1 MNSDSIEFI
10 NYFKNKIRKKGFIKD
25 ITLNDFKDGDILLE
39 RFEIGWA
46 GDLDIVYYL
55 IKKNEKS
62 IIVTPYRSNSPKF
75 YDRDVEFKL
84 WGEKIRYDEKKIKDD
99 GFGMRTIQTCSGGRC
114 KIEGRKF
121 KQISNIYDH
130 PEDKDLFNI
139 KSNIYDI
146 LINKESLIKCCFIHF
161 IDD

>member
-55 IKKNEKS
+55 IKK
-62 IIVTPYRSNSPKF
+62 II
-75 YDRDVEFKL
+75 
-84 WGEKIRYDEKKIKDD
+84 I
-99 GFGMRTIQTCSGGRC
+99 
-114 KIEGRKF
+114 
-121 KQISNIYDH
+121 
-130 PEDKDLFNI
+130 
-139 KSNIYDI
+139 
-146 LINKESLIKCCFIHF
+146 
-161 IDD
+161 